1 MKKKNL
7 SVFVIVVGVMFFGL
21 WSLPRSSLGITA
33 IHQETSRNAQFSR
46 PQGSLR
52 VERVLVKAIGENS
65 LTSSE
70 GRITRFD
77 GTTKIHKQLNEGS
90 KMRTAELHYF
100 DGRLVA
106 IYLR

>member
-7 SVFVIVVGVMFFGL
+7 RLFVIVAGVMLFGL
-21 WSLPRSSLGITA
+21 WLLPRSSLGITPM
-33 IHQETSRNAQFSR
+33 HQETSRNGQFSR
-46 PQGSLR
+46 PQGNLR

-65 LTSSE
+65 ITSSE
-70 GRITRFD
+70 GRIIRFD
-77 GTTKIHKQLNEGS
+77 RTTKIHKQLNEGS